1 MKQIPTGTKRL
12 SSLVQLAL
20 VLYAHHGYAEESEAE
35 AEPADLG
42 SVVVVSDKKI
52 SDTYLGDTKIETT
65 PGSRAT
71 LTKFQL
77 EKLGGIGT
85 VYDSLKFLPGVNSQG
100 GNSWGAGGAGF
111 TVRGFSGSQI
121 GIVRD
126 GLPLNDPLFQMA
138 VGSVIGDPEDYESIS
153 LIYGSSAISLP
164 SVTASGGSII
174 LKTVAPTPEAGVF
187 FKQTFGN
194 NDVQKTYARVNF
206 GEHAGFSG
214 WISVSDSRYDNWQA
228 SDLRAQ
234 TKRAGAN
241 LQYAWNENSINLII
255 STQELEN
262 WSTMPKTKAQFDS
275 LPYRSGYALTTY
287 PTYSGTTG
295 VNDNVVNG
303 TTPSSQWLMSTS
315 FHVQNYM
322 INSHFKLADNLDLSI
337 DPYFQRIRGGTS
349 SAGPFALNETLLN
362 VDLNRDGDQLDTGV
376 PFARQMLP
384 AQYRP
389 GISARLD
396 WQLAA
401 TNKLQLGAWYERWHS
416 RQTFSYVPIKSNGKP
431 YTTNGESNIASDGR
445 GNPIYMSDQ
454 RTDSPTLK
462 LWAEDIW
469 NATERLKVT
478 VALAYQHTKLEGKNI
493 GQVLSSGAIN
503 YSNPGYERDA
513 TYERFLP
520 AFSLDYQADQNNQVY
535 YSASSNMRIPAAA
548 SLYGAVGTSQKPE
561 TTINQEVG
569 WRYRDS
575 RLSSSLALFLD
586 DFKNRQVSY
595 QTPSF
600 VTAYYNAGKVETKGA
615 EFALNGLLPHN
626 FNYAASYAYVAATQK
641 EDFEL
646 EGGVTVGGRNALPTK
661 GKQLFNTPK
670 HLATIGI
677 GYDDGSL
684 YGDIRAFYKG
694 SLYGDL
700 TNHEKIAAVTTVNLA
715 LGYRWNNL
723 SRYFKNAV
731 FSLNVNNLFD
741 KQYLQGVN
749 TGRFS
754 SDPSLAP
761 SQLVGPAT
769 YVLAEP
775 RTIVGSLQ
783 LNF

>member
-1 MKQIPTGTKRL
+1 MNQIPMRTRQL
-12 SSLVQLAL
+12 SGAVQLAL
-20 VLYAHHGYAEESEAE
+20 VLMYAQAGYADEGDTEAE
-35 AEPADLG
+35 AADLG

-52 SDTYLGDTKIETT
+52 SDTYLGDAKVENA
-65 PGSRAT
+65 PSSRAT

-100 GNSWGAGGAGF
+100 GNAWGAGGAGF

-126 GLPLNDPLFQMA
+126 GLPLNDPLFQSA
-138 VGSVIGDPEDYESIS
+138 VGSVIGDPEDYDSIT

-174 LKTVAPTPEAGVF
+174 LKTVAPTQEAGVL

-194 NDVQKTYARVNF
+194 YDAQKTYSRVNF
-206 GEHAGFSG
+206 GEHNGFSG
-214 WISVSDSRYDNWQA
+214 WVSVSDSRYDNWQA
-228 SDLRAQ
+228 SRLRAQ

-241 LQYAWNENSINLII
+241 LQYKWNENSINLII

-262 WSTMPKTKAQFDS
+262 WSTLAKTKAQYDA
-275 LPYRSGYALTTY
+275 LPYKSGHPVTAY
-287 PTYSGTTG
+287 PTYSGTAG
-295 VNDNVVNG
+295 VVDNVTG
-303 TTPSSQWLMSTS
+303 PTSQLLSSTS

-349 SAGPFALNETLLN
+349 SAGPFFLNETLLN
-362 VDLNRDGDQLDTGV
+362 VDLNQDGDQIDTSV

-384 AQYRP
+384 VQYRP
-389 GISARLD
+389 GVSARLD
-396 WQLAA
+396 WQLSP

-416 RQTFSYVPIKSNGKP
+416 RQTFSYVPIKESGKP
-431 YTTNGESNIASDGR
+431 YTNNGESNIAVDGN
-445 GNPIYMSDQ
+445 GTSIYASDQ

-462 LWAEDIW
+462 LWAEDVW

-478 VALAYQHTKLEGKNI
+478 GALAYQHTKLEGNNI
-493 GQVLSSGAIN
+493 GHVLRAGAID
-503 YSNPGYERDA
+503 YGNPGYRRDES
-513 TYERFLP
+513 YERFLP
-520 AFSLDYQADQNNQVY
+520 AFSLDYQADLNNQVY
-535 YSASSNMRIPAAA
+535 YSVSSNMRIPAAA
-548 SLYGAVGTSQKPE
+548 VLYGAVGTTQKPE
-561 TTINQEVG
+561 TTINQEIG

-575 RLSSSLALFLD
+575 NLSTSLALFLD

-595 QTPSF
+595 TTPSN
-600 VTAYYNAGKVETKGA
+600 VTAYYNAGKVETKGI
-615 EFALNGLLPHN
+615 EFALNGLLPRN
-626 FNYAASYAYVAATQK
+626 FNYAASYAYVDASQK

-646 EGGVTVGGRNALPTK
+646 ESGVTVAGSSVLNTK

-670 HLATIGI
+670 YLATVGL
-677 GYDDGSL
+677 GYDDGSF

-694 SLYGDL
+694 SIYGDL
-700 TNHEKIAAVTTVNLA
+700 TNEEKIAAVTTVNLA
-715 LGYRWNNL
+715 LGYRWNNV

-741 KQYLQGVN
+741 KEYLQGVSN
-749 TGRFS
+749 GRLAYS
-754 SDPSLAP
+754 STSGAIA
-761 SQLVGPAT
+761 GPAT

-775 RTIVGSLQ
+775 RTIIGSLQ
-783 LNF
+783 FNF